1 MIVVRGI
8 IKVEKGRKK
17 VRSVKEVGRMEGRKP
32 LWLSAA
38 SWQSCPLNRKEAPGS
53 SGIGDVSVCS
63 HACLVCRLL
72 YPKAQ
77 LLKPS

>member
-1 MIVVRGI
+1 M
-8 IKVEKGRKK
+8 
-17 VRSVKEVGRMEGRKP
+17 KEDGRMEGRKP

-38 SWQSCPLNRKEAPGS
+38 SWQSCPLNREEAPGS
-53 SGIGDVSVCS
+53 SGIGDVRVCS

>member
-1 MIVVRGI
+1 M
-8 IKVEKGRKK
+8 
-17 VRSVKEVGRMEGRKP
+17 KEDGRMEGRKP

-38 SWQSCPLNRKEAPGS
+38 SWQSCPLNWEEAPGS

-77 LLKPS
+77 LLKPL